1 MSNKIKIAINGF
13 GRIGRVL
20 TRSLI
25 NNKNN
30 IEIVAINDLVDT
42 KMLCH
47 LLKYDTVH
55 RNLGH
60 SINFSESSISINNQR
75 IQVFNKKNPE
85 DLPWSELDIDIV
97 IESTGFFRSKK
108 NAAKHL
114 SAGAKKVIISA
125 PSTDSDVK
133 TIVMG
138 INDDTLTPDDTIVSN
153 ASCTTNCA
161 APMVKLVNDICVIN
175 EGFLTTTHA
184 YTGDQNIHDAPHKDL
199 RRSRAAAQNIIPT
212 TTGAAKAIGRIFPDL
227 EGKIEGIGIRVP
239 VIDGS
244 MTDLI
249 CRVDNPVSTD
259 VIRDAFKNLSNNEL
273 NGVLAY
279 TEDPIVSVDI
289 IGNPNSCII
298 DGLLTTIVGNLVRVV
313 GWYDNEVG
321 YSNRLIDLVHKMG

>member
-1 MSNKIKIAINGF
+1 MRKIKVAINGF
-13 GRIGRVL
+13 GRIGRVF
-20 TRSLI
+20 TRSVLD
-25 NNKNN
+25 NEQ

-42 KMLCH
+42 KMLSH

-55 RNLGH
+55 RKLDFDV
-60 SINFSESSISINNQR
+60 NFSESSISINNKTIR
-75 IQVFNKKNPE
+75 VFNKRNPE
-85 DLPWSELDIDIV
+85 ELPWDKLDIDIV
-97 IESTGFFRSKK
+97 VESTGFFRSKE
-108 NAAKHL
+108 NASKHL
-114 SAGAKKVIISA
+114 KAGAKKVVISA

-138 INDDTLTPDDTIVSN
+138 INDGILQSSDTIVSN

-161 APMVKLVNDICVIN
+161 APMVKLVNDICGVN

-212 TTGAAKAIGRIFPDL
+212 TTGAANAIGKIFPDL

-249 CRVDNPVSTD
+249 CRVENPISVD
-259 VIRDAFKNLSNNEL
+259 ELRNAFKTIANDKLK
-273 NGVLAY
+273 GVLSY

-298 DGLLTTIVGNLVRVV
+298 DGLLTTVIGNLVRVV

-321 YSNRLIDLVHKMG
+321 YSNRLVDLILKMA

>member
-1 MSNKIKIAINGF
+1 MRKIKVAINGF
-13 GRIGRVL
+13 GRIGRVFN
-20 TRSLI
+20 RSVLD
-25 NNKNN
+25 NEQ

-42 KMLCH
+42 KMLSH

-55 RNLGH
+55 RKLDFDV
-60 SINFSESSISINNQR
+60 NFSESSISINNKTIR
-75 IQVFNKKNPE
+75 VFNKRNPE
-85 DLPWSELDIDIV
+85 ELPWDKLDIDIV
-97 IESTGFFRSKK
+97 VESTGFFRSKE
-108 NAAKHL
+108 NASKHL
-114 SAGAKKVIISA
+114 KAGAKKVVISA

-138 INDDTLTPDDTIVSN
+138 INDGILQSSDTIVSN

-161 APMVKLVNDICVIN
+161 APMVKLVNDICGVN

-212 TTGAAKAIGRIFPDL
+212 TTGAAKAIGKIFPDL

-249 CRVDNPVSTD
+249 CRVENPISVD
-259 VIRDAFKNLSNNEL
+259 ELRNAFKTIANDNLK
-273 NGVLAY
+273 GVLSY

-298 DGLLTTIVGNLVRVV
+298 DGLLTTVIGNLVRVV

-321 YSNRLIDLVHKMG
+321 YSNRLVDLILKMA

>member
-1 MSNKIKIAINGF
+1 MRKIKVAINGF
-13 GRIGRVL
+13 GRIGRVF
-20 TRSLI
+20 TRSVLK
-25 NNKNN
+25 NKQ

-42 KMLCH
+42 KMLSH

-55 RNLGH
+55 GKLDFDV
-60 SINFSESSISINNQR
+60 NFTESSISINNKTIR
-75 IQVFNKKNPE
+75 VFNKRNPE
-85 DLPWSELDIDIV
+85 ELPWDKLDIDIV
-97 IESTGFFRSKK
+97 VESTGFFRSKE
-108 NAAKHL
+108 NASKHL
-114 SAGAKKVIISA
+114 KAGAKKVVISA

-138 INDDTLTPDDTIVSN
+138 INDGILQSSDTIVSN

-161 APMVKLVNDICVIN
+161 APMVKLVNDICGIS

-212 TTGAAKAIGRIFPDL
+212 TTGAAKAIGKIFPDL
-227 EGKIEGIGIRVP
+227 EGKIDGIGIRVP

-249 CRVDNPVSTD
+249 CRVENPISVD
-259 VIRDAFKNLSNNEL
+259 ELRNAFKTIANDKLK
-273 NGVLAY
+273 GVLSY

-298 DGLLTTIVGNLVRVV
+298 DGLLTTVIGNLVRVV

-321 YSNRLIDLVHKMG
+321 YSNRLVDLILKMS

>member
-1 MSNKIKIAINGF
+1 MRKIKVAINGF
-13 GRIGRVL
+13 GRIGRVF
-20 TRSLI
+20 TRSVI
-25 NNKNN
+25 ENKQ

-42 KMLCH
+42 KMLSH

-55 RNLGH
+55 RKLDFDVNCT
-60 SINFSESSISINNQR
+60 ESSISINNKT
-75 IQVFNKKNPE
+75 IQVFNNRNPE
-85 DLPWSELDIDIV
+85 ELPWDKLDIDIV
-97 IESTGFFRSKK
+97 VESTGFFRSKE
-108 NAAKHL
+108 NASKHL
-114 SAGAKKVIISA
+114 KAGAKKVVISA

-138 INDDTLTPDDTIVSN
+138 INDGILQSSDTIVSN

-161 APMVKLVNDICVIN
+161 APMVKLVNDICGIN

-212 TTGAAKAIGRIFPDL
+212 TTGAAKAIGKIFPDL
-227 EGKIEGIGIRVP
+227 EGKIEGIGVRVP

-249 CRVDNPVSTD
+249 CRVDNPISAD
-259 VIRDAFKNLSNNEL
+259 DIRTAFKNLANDKL
-273 NGVLAY
+273 KGVLSY

-298 DGLLTTIVGNLVRVV
+298 DGLLITVIGNLVRVV

-321 YSNRLIDLVHKMG
+321 YSNRLVDLILKMA

>member
-1 MSNKIKIAINGF
+1 MANKIRVAINGF
-13 GRIGRVL
+13 GRIGRVFLRSVL
-20 TRSLI
+20 T
-25 NNKNN
+25 NNQ
-30 IEIVAINDLVDT
+30 IEIVAINDLAEIGLLV
-42 KMLCH
+42 H

-55 RNLGH
+55 RNFDYK
-60 SINFSESSISINNQR
+60 IVFSENSITINNQN
-75 IQVFNKKNPE
+75 ILVYNKANPE
-85 DLPWSELDIDIV
+85 DLPWKKLDIDIV
-97 IESTGFFRSKK
+97 IESTGFFRSRE
-108 NAAKHL
+108 NASKHL
-114 SAGAKKVIISA
+114 KAGAKKVVISA

-138 INDDTLTPDDTIVSN
+138 INDGILQSSDTIVSN

-161 APMVKLVNDICVIN
+161 APMVKLVNDICGVN

-212 TTGAAKAIGRIFPDL
+212 TTGAAKAIGKIFPDL

-249 CRVDNPVSTD
+249 CRVENPISVDELRNT
-259 VIRDAFKNLSNNEL
+259 FKTIANDKLK
-273 NGVLAY
+273 GVLSY

-298 DGLLTTIVGNLVRVV
+298 DGLLTTVIGNLVRVV

-321 YSNRLIDLVHKMG
+321 YSNRLVDLILKMA

>member
-30 IEIVAINDLVDT
+30 IEIVAVNDLVDT

-55 RNLGH
+55 GNLGH
-60 SINFSESSISINNQR
+60 NINFSESSISINNQR

-85 DLPWSELDIDIV
+85 DLPWKDLDIDIV

-138 INDDTLTPDDTIVSN
+138 INDDTLTPNDTIVSN

-259 VIRDAFKNLSNNEL
+259 VIRDAFKNLSNDEL
-273 NGVLAY
+273 KGVLSY

-298 DGLLTTIVGNLVRVV
+298 DGLLTTVVGNLVRVV

>member
-1 MSNKIKIAINGF
+1 MKKIKVAINGF
-13 GRIGRVL
+13 GRIGRVF
-20 TRSLI
+20 TRSVLE
-25 NNKNN
+25 NKQ

-42 KMLCH
+42 KMLSH

-55 RNLGH
+55 RKLDFDV
-60 SINFSESSISINNQR
+60 NFTESSISINNKT
-75 IQVFNKKNPE
+75 IQVFNKRNPE
-85 DLPWSELDIDIV
+85 QLPWDKLDIDIV
-97 IESTGFFRSKK
+97 IESTGFFRSKE
-108 NAAKHL
+108 NASKHL
-114 SAGAKKVIISA
+114 KAGAKKVVISA

-138 INDDTLTPDDTIVSN
+138 INDGILQSSDAIVSN

-161 APMVKLVNDICVIN
+161 APMVKLVNDICGIS

-249 CRVDNPVSTD
+249 CRVENPISVD
-259 VIRDAFKNLSNNEL
+259 ELRNAFKTIANDKLK
-273 NGVLAY
+273 GVLSY

-289 IGNPNSCII
+289 IGNPNSCVI
-298 DGLLTTIVGNLVRVV
+298 DGLLITVIGNLVRVV

-321 YSNRLIDLVHKMG
+321 YSNRLVDLILKMA

>member
-1 MSNKIKIAINGF
+1 MRKIKVAINGF
-13 GRIGRVL
+13 GRIGRVF
-20 TRSLI
+20 TRSVLD
-25 NNKNN
+25 NKQ

-42 KMLCH
+42 KMLSH

-55 RNLGH
+55 RKLDFDV
-60 SINFSESSISINNQR
+60 NFSESSISINNKTIR
-75 IQVFNKKNPE
+75 VFNKRNPE
-85 DLPWSELDIDIV
+85 ELPWDKLDIDIV
-97 IESTGFFRSKK
+97 VESTGFFRSKE
-108 NAAKHL
+108 NASKHL
-114 SAGAKKVIISA
+114 KAGAKKVVISA

-138 INDDTLTPDDTIVSN
+138 INDGILQSSDTIVSN

-161 APMVKLVNDICVIN
+161 APMVKLVNDICGVN

-212 TTGAAKAIGRIFPDL
+212 TTGAAKAIGKIFPDL

-249 CRVDNPVSTD
+249 CRVENPISVD
-259 VIRDAFKNLSNNEL
+259 ELRNAFKTIANDKLK
-273 NGVLAY
+273 GVLSY

-298 DGLLTTIVGNLVRVV
+298 DGLLTTVIGNLVRVV

-321 YSNRLIDLVHKMG
+321 YSNRLVDLILKMA

>member
-1 MSNKIKIAINGF
+1 MRKIKVAINGF
-13 GRIGRVL
+13 GRIGRVF
-20 TRSLI
+20 TRSVI
-25 NNKNN
+25 ENKQ

-42 KMLCH
+42 KMLSH

-55 RNLGH
+55 RKLDFDVNCT
-60 SINFSESSISINNQR
+60 ESSISINNKT
-75 IQVFNKKNPE
+75 IQVFNKRNPE
-85 DLPWSELDIDIV
+85 DLPWDKLDIDIV
-97 IESTGFFRSKK
+97 VESTGFFRSKE
-108 NAAKHL
+108 NASKHL
-114 SAGAKKVIISA
+114 KAGAKKVVISA

-138 INDDTLTPDDTIVSN
+138 INDGILQSSDTIVSN

-161 APMVKLVNDICVIN
+161 APMVKLVNDICGIN

-212 TTGAAKAIGRIFPDL
+212 TTGAAKAIGKIFPDL
-227 EGKIEGIGIRVP
+227 EGKIEGIGVRVP

-249 CRVDNPVSTD
+249 CRVDNPISAD
-259 VIRDAFKNLSNNEL
+259 DIRAAFKNLANDKL
-273 NGVLAY
+273 KGVLSY

-298 DGLLTTIVGNLVRVV
+298 DGLLITVLGNLVRVV

-321 YSNRLIDLVHKMG
+321 YSNRLVDLILKMA

>member
-1 MSNKIKIAINGF
+1 
-13 GRIGRVL
+13 
-20 TRSLI
+20 
-25 NNKNN
+25 
-30 IEIVAINDLVDT
+30 
-42 KMLCH
+42 
-47 LLKYDTVH
+47 
-55 RNLGH
+55 
-60 SINFSESSISINNQR
+60 
-75 IQVFNKKNPE
+75 
-85 DLPWSELDIDIV
+85 
-97 IESTGFFRSKK
+97 
-108 NAAKHL
+108 
-114 SAGAKKVIISA
+114 
-125 PSTDSDVK
+125 
-133 TIVMG
+133 MG
-138 INDDTLTPDDTIVSN
+138 INDDTLTPNDTIVSN

-161 APMVKLVNDICVIN
+161 APMVKLVNDICVIK

-249 CRVDNPVSTD
+249 CRVDNPVTTD
-259 VIRDAFKNLSNNEL
+259 VIREAFKNLSNNEL
-273 NGVLAY
+273 KGVLAY

-321 YSNRLIDLVHKMG
+321 YSNRLIDLVRKMG

>member
-1 MSNKIKIAINGF
+1 MSKIKVAINGF
-13 GRIGRVL
+13 GRIGRVF
-20 TRSLI
+20 TRSVLD
-25 NNKNN
+25 NEQ

-42 KMLCH
+42 KMLSH

-55 RNLGH
+55 RKLDFDV
-60 SINFSESSISINNQR
+60 NFSESSISINNKTIR
-75 IQVFNKKNPE
+75 VFNKRNPE
-85 DLPWSELDIDIV
+85 ELPWDKLDIDIV
-97 IESTGFFRSKK
+97 IESTGFFRSKE
-108 NAAKHL
+108 NASKHL
-114 SAGAKKVIISA
+114 KAGAKKVVISA

-138 INDDTLTPDDTIVSN
+138 INDGILQSSDTIVSN

-161 APMVKLVNDICVIN
+161 APMVKLVNDICGVN

-212 TTGAAKAIGRIFPDL
+212 TTGAAKAIGKIFPDL

-249 CRVDNPVSTD
+249 CRVENPISVD
-259 VIRDAFKNLSNNEL
+259 ELRNAFKTIANDKLK
-273 NGVLAY
+273 GVLSY

-298 DGLLTTIVGNLVRVV
+298 DGLLITVIGNLVRVV

-321 YSNRLIDLVHKMG
+321 YSNRLVDLILKMA

>member
-85 DLPWSELDIDIV
+85 DLPWKELDIDIV

-161 APMVKLVNDICVIN
+161 APMVKLVNDICVIK

-259 VIRDAFKNLSNNEL
+259 VIRDAFKNLSNDEL
-273 NGVLAY
+273 KGILAY